1 VNILLALVL
10 PGYSKIIR
18 AKSRNGDAFD
28 SQRSQYQFCDAKYLG
43 LMKEEWVVWRETR
56 LSVCEEQEALGLRDI
71 LVV

>member
-1 VNILLALVL
+1 MALVL

-43 LMKEEWVVWRETR
+43 LMKSGWFGGKLDYQYARSRRLWV
-56 LSVCEEQEALGLRDI
+56 
-71 LVV
+71 